1 MTIRRTESGRVDLA
15 DPVAVELLE
24 RLDDSPVLAP
34 EVVRVALDLGWWE
47 LGLSLLAPSWVGH
60 AYAEWHREL
69 VSWAMGLEPGTKPRP
84 LVVCASRGSG
94 KSSILSLALLLIAC
108 RRARSYGL
116 YVSNT
121 GRQTQ
126 DAIAGVAELLGSP
139 VLSQAFPR
147 VAEQYRTE
155 QGQARDW
162 TKHRIRTGSGFT
174 LDGIGM
180 DQSMRGA
187 RIGSTRP
194 DLIVFDDIE
203 DREDSPA
210 TTAKKKRQLTD
221 ALIPAGSSDA
231 AVVLVQNMI
240 HPPDSDGIMAEV
252 VGGRADLLANA
263 VVLGPIPMV
272 ENLELTERTPTD
284 DDPRRYV
291 ITGGRPTWEGQRLEF
306 AESLITEG
314 GLSSFLRERQ
324 HEDAPADGGLFDP
337 GHWGTSEGRL
347 GPLSGLCRSWDL
359 AFTEDAGDWTVGVL
373 MALDAQNKTRVL
385 DVIRVRHDAA
395 TVLDLIEATADAD
408 SHRFKKRVPVVIEEM
423 PAAGKGFRSTIEQR
437 LAGRRLHFVRPTSG
451 KEDRALAYATEQQSG
466 RVLLHRT
473 DDDGPMFADFVRE
486 HASFPNGR
494 HDDQVDAASQG
505 FDWLHAKRKRPG
517 RIGRGAS
524 SVTSGY

>member
-1 MTIRRTESGRVDLA
+1 MIHRTESGRVDLA
-15 DPVAVELLE
+15 DPVAVELLA
-24 RLDDSPVLAP
+24 RLDESPALAP
-34 EVVRVALDLGWWE
+34 EIVRAALDLGWWE
-47 LGLSLLAPSWVGH
+47 LSLSLLAPSWVGH
-60 AYAEWHREL
+60 AYAEWHRRL
-69 VSWAMGLEPGTKPRP
+69 MSWSMSLTPGTKPRP
-84 LVVCASRGSG
+84 LVVCASRGAG
-94 KSSILSLALLLIAC
+94 KSSILSLALLLIAA

-121 GRQTQ
+121 GRQTE
-126 DAIAGVAELLGSP
+126 DAIGGVAELLGSP
-139 VLSQAFPR
+139 MLAQAFPK

-155 QGQARDW
+155 QGTARDW
-162 TKHRIRTGSGFT
+162 TKNRVRTGSGFT

-187 RIGSTRP
+187 RIGNLRP

-203 DREDSPA
+203 DREDSPS
-210 TTAKKKRQLTD
+210 TTAKKRRQMSD

-231 AVVLVQNMI
+231 AIVYVQNRI
-240 HPPDSDGIMAEV
+240 HDGGTDGLMVEQV
-252 VGGRADLLANA
+252 EGRADLLANA
-263 VVLGPIPMV
+263 VVLGPIPMI

-291 ITGGRPTWEGQRLEF
+291 VTGGRPTWEGQPLEF

-337 GHWGTSEGRL
+337 GHWGTSEGKL
-347 GPLSGLCRSWDL
+347 PPLSGLCRSWDL

-373 MALDAQNKTRVL
+373 MANDAQNRTTVL

-395 TVLDLIEATADAD
+395 TVLDLIESTADAD
-408 SHRFKKRVPVVIEEM
+408 SHRFRKRVPIVVEEM
-423 PAAGKGFRSTIEQR
+423 PAAGKGFRQTIEQR
-437 LAGRRLHFVRPTSG
+437 LAGRRLYFVRPTSG
-451 KEDRALAYATEQQSG
+451 KEDRALAYATEQQRG
-466 RVLLHRT
+466 RVSLHRT
-473 DDDGPMFADFVRE
+473 EDDGPMFTNFIRE
-486 HASFPNGR
+486 HAAFPNGR

-517 RIGRGAS
+517 RIGRGAARPN
-524 SVTSGY
+524 